1 MILFIFNNVFIYKEL
16 FKLLLIIIL
25 LLRISL
31 LILIFNREYSLFNR
45 NMLKTNIN
53 NYLILKFIVASINKN
68 RKYLIILNILTEE
81 KTLN

>member
-1 MILFIFNNVFIYKEL
+1 MMFLYKEH

-31 LILIFNREYSLFNR
+31 LVLIFNREYSLFNK

-53 NYLILKFIVASINKN
+53 NYLILRVIVANINKN
-68 RKYLIILNILTEE
+68 RKYLIILNKLTEE

>member
-1 MILFIFNNVFIYKEL
+1 MMLLYKEH

-31 LILIFNREYSLFNR
+31 LVLIFNREYSLFNK

-53 NYLILKFIVASINKN
+53 NYLILRVIVANINKN
-68 RKYLIILNILTEE
+68 RKYLIILNKLTEE

>member
-1 MILFIFNNVFIYKEL
+1 MMFLYKEH

-31 LILIFNREYSLFNR
+31 LVLIFNREYSLFNK
-45 NMLKTNIN
+45 NMLITNIN
-53 NYLILKFIVASINKN
+53 NYLILRVIVANINKN
-68 RKYLIILNILTEE
+68 RKYLIILNKLTEE

>member
-1 MILFIFNNVFIYKEL
+1 MFLYKEH

-31 LILIFNREYSLFNR
+31 LVLIFNREYSLFNK

-53 NYLILKFIVASINKN
+53 NYLILRVIVANINKN
-68 RKYLIILNILTEE
+68 RKYLIILNKLTEE